1 MTAGSDIEERI
12 RHWTLEAFHAEGAV
26 QEQGFKAV
34 RAGRASVLSHQ
45 VGVYRRLD
53 DALRAV
59 ADSPGATP
67 ACQAGCSYCCHY
79 HVYVTAPE
87 ALAIA
92 DHMRGWPAA
101 DRDRVLAKLTENA
114 GQAAALGK
122 DRHVQTNIRCAFLGG
137 DDLCSIY
144 AVRPLA
150 CRRHHSFD
158 VTPCRT
164 TFEDPDCQD
173 QCPQSPQRVA
183 TADGFL
189 AAGSAVARHVGLDF
203 ARYELS
209 GAVLE
214 AAINPAAATRWRE
227 GKTAFPAVRD
237 RDATGGLGG

>member
-1 MTAGSDIEERI
+1 MTTCSHYEDQI
-12 RHWTLEAFHAEGAV
+12 RRWTLEAFHTEGAV
-26 QEQGFKAV
+26 QEQSFNAV

-45 VGVYRRLD
+45 VSVYRRLD

-59 ADSPGATP
+59 ADTPGAEP

-92 DHMRGWPAA
+92 EHVRGWPAA
-101 DRDRVLAKLTENA
+101 ARDDVLARLTANA
-114 GQAAALGK
+114 KQAASLGK
-122 DRHVQTNIRCAFLGG
+122 ERHVQTNVRCAFLGS
-137 DDLCSIY
+137 DHLCSIY
-144 AVRPLA
+144 PVRPLA
-150 CRRHHSFD
+150 CRRHHSYD

-164 TFEDPDCQD
+164 TFEDPACQD
-173 QCPQSPQRVA
+173 QCPQSAQRVA

-189 AAGSAVARHVGLDF
+189 AAGSAVARHIGLDF

-214 AAINPAAATRWRE
+214 AATNPAAAKRWRD
-227 GKTAFPAVRD
+227 GKTAFPSVKD

>member
-1 MTAGSDIEERI
+1 MTTGSNIEDQI
-12 RHWTLEAFHAEGAV
+12 RRWTLETFHAEGAV

-34 RAGRASVLSHQ
+34 RAGGATVLSHQ

-53 DALRAV
+53 DALRAIP
-59 ADSPGATP
+59 DSSGARP
-67 ACQAGCSYCCHY
+67 ACEAGCSYCCHY

-92 DHMRGWPAA
+92 EHMRGLPTAERESTLVRLVA
-101 DRDRVLAKLTENA
+101 NA
-114 GQAAALGK
+114 EQAAALGK

-137 DDLCSIY
+137 DNLCSIY

-150 CRRHHSFD
+150 CRRHHSYD

-164 TFEDPDCQD
+164 TFEDPAAQD
-173 QCPQSPQRVA
+173 QCPQSPQRIA
-183 TADGFL
+183 TADGFR

-214 AAINPAAATRWRE
+214 AATNPAAAKRWRD
-227 GKTAFPAVRD
+227 GKTAFPAVKD
-237 RDATGGLGG
+237 RDATGGLSG